1 MTRRTG
7 PGRSVGTAALWAV
20 TGLASGPAAAG
31 GLLLYEFGTAEVG
44 LAAAGYSARAQDAS
58 TAFTNPAGMT
68 RLEGTQALAGG
79 QLMWLNNRFSIGDG
93 TAAGLGSNDGGRVFG
108 SGGFVPGGGAFMTH
122 SLSPDLK
129 VGFSVAG
136 NFGSIVDYDE
146 SWVGRYRV
154 QQATLLGVSF
164 VPSIA
169 YRVNDKLSLGAGV
182 NAMYGIFKQQVAI
195 NNVLPGAP
203 DGRLELDDNTWGWG
217 ANLGLLYEVTPETR
231 VGLTW
236 NSRVK
241 LDFSA
246 PAQFSGLGPG
256 LSTLLG
262 ARGLLGAQVDLG
274 VTVPQQ
280 VMASAFSKI
289 DDRWA
294 VMGNVGWQ
302 QWSKFGEVEV
312 GIENTRNPQSLTTAL
327 DFKDTWHVAVG
338 AQYRPSGPWTFNFGV
353 AYDSGFQSAGNVS
366 PLLPVNA
373 AWRFGV
379 GGEQQVSTTF
389 KWGVASE
396 LLYGGTLDVDQR
408 SALPPA
414 LGGRGNLVGSF
425 DKTTSVI
432 VSVYGSWNF

>member
-1 MTRRTG
+1 MTRRTRF
-7 PGRSVGTAALWAV
+7 GRSVGTAALWAA

-31 GLLLYEFGTAEVG
+31 GLLLYELGTAEVG

-68 RLEGTQALAGG
+68 RLEGTQVLAGG

-93 TAAGLGSNDGGRVFG
+93 TSAALGGNDGGRVFG
-108 SGGFVPGGGAFMTH
+108 SGGFVPGGGAFVTH

-129 VGFSVAG
+129 VGFAVAG

-182 NAMYGIFKQQVAI
+182 NAMYGVFKQQVAV
-195 NNVLPGAP
+195 NNVLPGTP

-217 ANLGLLYEVTPETR
+217 ANLGLLYQVSPETR

-302 QWSKFGEVEV
+302 QWSKFGEAEV
-312 GIENTRNPQSLTTAL
+312 GIDNVLNPRSLTTAL
-327 DFKDTWHVAVG
+327 DFKDTWHVALG

-353 AYDSGFQSAGNVS
+353 AYDSGFQSGSNVS

-379 GGEQQVSTTF
+379 GGEQQVSKTF
-389 KWGVASE
+389 KWGVAGE
-396 LLYGGTLDVDQR
+396 LLYGGTLDVDQP
-408 SALPPA
+408 SALPPV
-414 LGGRGNLVGSF
+414 LGGRGSLVGSF
-425 DKTTSVI
+425 DNTASV
-432 VSVYGSWNF
+432 VFSAYGNWSF

>member
-1 MTRRTG
+1 L
-7 PGRSVGTAALWAV
+7 GRSVGTAALWAAA
-20 TGLASGPAAAG
+20 GLASSPAAAG

-68 RLEGTQALAGG
+68 RLEGTQVLAGG

-93 TAAGLGSNDGGRVFG
+93 TSAALGGNDGGRVFG
-108 SGGFVPGGGAFMTH
+108 SGGFVPGGGAFVTH
-122 SLSPDLK
+122 SLSPDVK
-129 VGFSVAG
+129 VGFAVAG
-136 NFGSIVDYDE
+136 NFGSILDYDDD
-146 SWVGRYRV
+146 WVGRYRV
-154 QQATLLGVSF
+154 QQATILGVSF

-182 NAMYGIFKQQVAI
+182 NATYGIFKQQVAV
-195 NNVLPGAP
+195 NNVLPNTP

-289 DDRWA
+289 DEHWA

-327 DFKDTWHVAVG
+327 DFKDTWHVALG
-338 AQYRPSGPWTFNFGV
+338 AQYRPSGPWTLNFGV
-353 AYDSGFQSAGNVS
+353 AYDSGFQSGSNVS

-379 GGEQQVSTTF
+379 GGEQQVSKTF
-389 KWGVASE
+389 KWGVAGE

-408 SALPPA
+408 STLPPA

-425 DKTTSVI
+425 DNTASTIFSA
-432 VSVYGSWNF
+432 YGNWSF

>member
-1 MTRRTG
+1 MKRHTALS
-7 PGRSVGTAALWAV
+7 RSVGVLAAWAA

-93 TAAGLGSNDGGRVFG
+93 TSAALGGNDGGRVFG
-108 SGGFVPGGGAFMTH
+108 SSGFVPGGGAFVTH
-122 SLSPDLK
+122 SVLPDLK

-136 NFGSIVDYDE
+136 NFGSILDYDDN
-146 SWVGRYRV
+146 WVGRYRV
-154 QQATLLGVSF
+154 QQATILGVSF

-169 YRVNDKLSLGAGV
+169 YRVNEKLSLGAGV
-182 NAMYGIFKQQVAI
+182 NAMYGIFKQQVAV
-195 NNVLPGAP
+195 NNVLSNAP

-217 ANLGLLYEVTPETR
+217 ANLGLLYGVTSETR

-236 NSRVK
+236 NSRIS

-256 LSTLLG
+256 LSTLLS
-262 ARGLLGAQVDLG
+262 ARGLIGARIDLG

-280 VMASAFSKI
+280 LMGSVFTKI
-289 DDRWA
+289 DERWA

-312 GIENTRNPQSLTTAL
+312 GIENALNPQSLTTAI

-338 AQYRPSGPWTFNFGV
+338 AQYRPSGPWTLNFGV
-353 AYDSGFQSAGNVS
+353 AYDSGFQSSGNVS

-379 GGEQQVSTTF
+379 GGEQQVSKTF
-389 KWGVASE
+389 KWGLASE
-396 LLYGGTLDVDQR
+396 LLYGGTLDVDKR

-425 DKTTSVI
+425 DNTTSVI
-432 VSVYGSWNF
+432 VSVHGNWNF

>member
-1 MTRRTG
+1 LKR
-7 PGRSVGTAALWAV
+7 AAAASALA
-20 TGLASGPAAAG
+20 TGLFYGGPAAAG
-31 GLLLYEFGTAEVG
+31 GLLLYEFGTAEPG
-44 LAAAGYSARAQDAS
+44 LAAAGYAARAQDAS

-79 QLMWLNNRFSIGDG
+79 QLMWLSNRFSIGEG
-93 TAAGLGSNDGGRVFG
+93 TPPALGGNDGGRAIG
-108 SGGFVPGGGAFMTH
+108 ANGFVPGGGAFVAH

-129 VGFSVAG
+129 LGVSIAG
-136 NFGSIVDYDE
+136 NFGSIIDYDDN
-146 SWVGRYRV
+146 WVGRYRV

-164 VPSIA
+164 VPSVA
-169 YRVNDKLSLGAGV
+169 YRVNDRLSVGAGV

-195 NNVLPGAP
+195 NNVLPSLA
-203 DGRLELDDNTWGWG
+203 DGQLKLDDKAWGWG
-217 ANLGLLYEVTPETR
+217 ANLGLLYEVSPATR

-236 NSRVK
+236 NSQVK
-241 LDFSA
+241 LDFAA

-256 LSTLLG
+256 LSSLLA
-262 ARGLLGAQVDLG
+262 ARGLLGAQVNLG

-280 VMASAFSKI
+280 VMASAFSQL
-289 DDRWA
+289 DERWA
-294 VMGNVGWQ
+294 VLGNVGWQ
-302 QWSKFGEVEV
+302 QWSKFGQVAI
-312 GIENTRNPQSLTTAL
+312 GIDNTANPVALTTSIP
-327 DFKDTWHVAVG
+327 FKDTWHVAAG
-338 AQYRPSGPWTFNFGV
+338 AQYRLSDPWRMSFGI
-353 AYDSGFQSAGNVS
+353 AYDSGFQSGSNVS

-379 GGEQQVSTTF
+379 GGEQQVSKTF
-389 KWGVASE
+389 KWGLAGE

-425 DKTTSVI
+425 DNTTSVI